1 MKTKP
6 IVAGILA
13 GATALVG
20 CSSFWAEKAINSS
33 PSQLAII
40 SDVGDAPQRMTLDQN
55 WDDKTRMDFWFTPQG
70 ARILPYTWF
79 VWLEQKDKQ
88 TLFRSAEHMES
99 LRYLPMAESAANPG
113 GLPIGFTKE
122 VDKDSRT
129 AWMGLNCAACHTN
142 QIDYGEKKILVDG
155 APTLANFVGFFS
167 ELVGALNQTYEND
180 AKFERFARNVLQDDY
195 SQSKAKALRKQLG
208 EISFA
213 LSERENVNRL
223 PTNYPQDFTSYA
235 RLDAFTNI
243 QNAGTAF
250 ALEDVTNRN
259 PPIAPVSYPFLWGTH
274 QSDVVQWNASAPNTP
289 VVGPLVRNIGEV
301 VGVFGHLQINKAPWW
316 QRLFGHDFQYR
327 STVNMINLGHLES
340 WVKDLRSPQWLD
352 APLPPINLAQ
362 AAKGEVLFDTHCQQ
376 CHKVIP
382 RAREGDK
389 YEAVK
394 TLVSEIGTDPD
405 MAWYADNHV
414 AKTLILEGSK
424 EGVLFGSPFGAEA
437 PAIQIPVNGV
447 VGLVLHDPL
456 TALKAGLIPEEDR
469 EKHLLISA
477 SKAEVIKGYVK
488 QHLAG
493 REAIAA
499 DNAPPPKDGLEHSTD
514 KNLQGLV
521 YKARPLNGIWATAP
535 YLHNGSVP
543 SLWELLQKPENRV
556 VKFWVGSR
564 KFDPVNVGFV
574 TTEGLNEF
582 QVLTPAGAIQAGN
595 SNRGHEAG
603 TDLSDDEKRQLIEY
617 MKTL

>member
-1 MKTKP
+1 MKTLP
-6 IVAGILA
+6 IFAGILA
-13 GATALVG
+13 SATALVG
-20 CSSFWAEKAINSS
+20 CSSFWAEKAIHSS
-33 PSQLAII
+33 PPQVAIASQA
-40 SDVGDAPQRMTLDQN
+40 DNVPQRIMLDQN
-55 WDDKTRMDFWFTPQG
+55 WNDKTRTDFWFTNQG

-88 TLFRSAEHMES
+88 SLFRSVEHMES
-99 LRYLPMAESAANPG
+99 LRYLPMSASAANPG
-113 GLPIGFTKE
+113 GLPIGFTME
-122 VDKDSRT
+122 VDKRSRT

-142 QIDYGEKKILVDG
+142 QIDYGEKKMLVDG
-155 APTLANFVGFFS
+155 APTLADFVGFFN
-167 ELVGALNQTYEND
+167 ELVGALNQTYEDD
-180 AKFERFARNVLQDDY
+180 AKFKRFARNVLQDDY
-195 SQSKAKALRKQLG
+195 SQNNAKTLRKQLG

-223 PTNYPQDFTSYA
+223 PANYPQDFTSYA

-301 VGVFGHLQINKAPWW
+301 VGVFGHLQIDKAPWW
-316 QRLFGHDFQYR
+316 QRLFGHNFHYR
-327 STVNMINLGHLES
+327 STVDMINLGHLES

-352 APLPPINLAQ
+352 TPLPPINLAQ
-362 AAKGEVLFDTHCQQ
+362 AAKGEVLFKTHCQQ
-376 CHKVIP
+376 CHQVIP
-382 RAREGDK
+382 REREGEK
-389 YEAVK
+389 YTAVK
-394 TLVSEIGTDPD
+394 TPVSEIGTDPD

-424 EGVLFGSPFGAEA
+424 EGVIFGSPFGAEA

-456 TALKAGLIPEEDR
+456 TALEAGLIPEENK
-469 EKHLLISA
+469 EKHLSGGA
-477 SKAEVIKGYVK
+477 KAETIKGYVK
-488 QHLAG
+488 QHLAE

-499 DNAPPPKDGLEHSTD
+499 DNAPPPKDGAEHSID
-514 KNLQGLV
+514 KDLQGLV

-543 SLWELLQKPENRV
+543 NLWELLQEPEKRV
-556 VKFWVGSR
+556 TRFWVGSR
-564 KFDPVNVGFV
+564 KFDPINVGFV
-574 TTEGLNEF
+574 ITEGLNEF
-582 QVLTPAGAIQAGN
+582 QVLNSSGAIQAGN
-595 SNRGHEAG
+595 SNRGHKAG
-603 TDLSDDEKRQLIEY
+603 TDLSDDEKKQLIEY
-617 MKTL
+617 MKML